1 MLRPELTTVADDAV
15 VVHEGPAVHRRTGL
29 EPGTTVEVGGLSA
42 TTLVRPPGEH
52 LCTFVTVNDLHFG
65 EEEVVTE
72 HKAVE
77 LGVRMRRPDG
87 ETPHPVLCNA
97 AAIAEILPLNPAA
110 VVAKGDL
117 TTHGS
122 QAEYSQFL
130 DHYGTAFGDRLHHVR
145 GNHECHGGQQLAD
158 RAPCAVTL
166 PGVTLA
172 VLDTTL
178 FGEDGGV
185 LSTDSLEWLDTLG
198 VDSDQPVLVFGH
210 HHCWN
215 PDARTRPDDYFGI
228 NPADSEALID
238 VVRRRPR
245 LRGYFAGHTH
255 RNRVRRFPWLTGD
268 VPFAEISCVK
278 DYPGVWAEYRVFEGG
293 ILQIVHRISDPEVLK
308 WTDLTRDLLPD
319 RGYERYAFG
328 SIDDRCF
335 PISV

>member
-1 MLRPELTTVADDAV
+1 MPSPELTTVADDSV
-15 VVHEGPAVHRRTGL
+15 VVHDGPTVHRRHGL
-29 EPGTTVEVGGLSA
+29 APSTTVEVAGLSA
-42 TTLVRPPGEH
+42 TTLARPAGAH

-72 HKAVE
+72 MKGIE

-97 AAIAEILPLNPAA
+97 AAIAEIRAIDPIA

-122 QAEYSQFL
+122 QAEYAQFL
-130 DHYGTAFGDRLHHVR
+130 AHYGTAFGERMHHVR
-145 GNHECHGGQQLAD
+145 GNHECYGGQQIAD
-158 RAPCAVTL
+158 AAPFAVTL

-178 FGEDGGV
+178 YGEDGGV
-185 LSTDSLEWLDTLG
+185 IGADALEWLDSLG
-198 VDSDQPVLVFGH
+198 ADTDQPVLVFGH

-215 PDARTRPDDYFGI
+215 PDASSRPIDYFGI
-228 NPADSEALID
+228 NPDDSEALID

-245 LRGYFAGHTH
+245 IRGYFAGHTH
-255 RNRVRRFPWLTGD
+255 RNRVRRFPWVTGD

-278 DYPGVWAEYRVFEGG
+278 DYPGVWAEYRVYEGG
-293 ILQIVHRISDPEVLK
+293 ILQIVHRISDPAVLE
-308 WTDLTRDLLPD
+308 WTDQTRDLLPN

-328 SIDDRCF
+328 AIDDRCF
-335 PISV
+335 AISV